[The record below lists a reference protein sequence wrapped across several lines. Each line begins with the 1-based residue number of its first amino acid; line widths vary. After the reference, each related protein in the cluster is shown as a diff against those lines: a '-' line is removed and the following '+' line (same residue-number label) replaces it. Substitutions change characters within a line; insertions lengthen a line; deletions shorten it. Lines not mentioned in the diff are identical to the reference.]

1 MPSDKEKGRKE
12 ALLMDGQNA
21 LLNFVD
27 GYGIGGNRQNG
38 VMASTT
44 FFFVVPMWRRGE
56 GRESAK
62 IGGDEKGD

>member
-1 MPSDKEKGRKE
+1 
-12 ALLMDGQNA
+12 MDGQNA

-38 VMASTT
+38 VMPSTT

-56 GRESAK
+56 GGGEREN
-62 IGGDEKGD
+62 